1 MKMNMKDI
9 MQPSK
14 GTPNE
19 GLSHKTGKTGV
30 AVLKSAMCNKENVD
44 FNGPPRQAV
53 GALLSAVQASLV
65 DLKHEVAAAKTL
77 SDTATTVLQSSKNKP
92 QDQHS
97 ISTPDKLE
105 GHNQQLC
112 TWLVMGVRSSE
123 TAITF

>member
-1 MKMNMKDI
+1 MSLPAVW
-9 MQPSK
+9 QESQ
-14 GTPNE
+14 TQV
-19 GLSHKTGKTGV
+19 SQCV
-30 AVLKSAMCNKENVD
+30 ALIIQTFYNV
-44 FNGPPRQAV
+44 A
-53 GALLSAVQASLV
+53 QASLV

-77 SDTATTVLQSSKNKP
+77 SDTATTVLQSSKDKP